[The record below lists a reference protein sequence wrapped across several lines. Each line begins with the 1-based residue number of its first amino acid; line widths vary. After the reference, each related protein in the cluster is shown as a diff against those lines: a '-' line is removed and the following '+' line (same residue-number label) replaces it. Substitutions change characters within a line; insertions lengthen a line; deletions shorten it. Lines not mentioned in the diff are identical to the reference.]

1 MSAHKQSTSGHGLR
15 PNSRYGR
22 QQKQPAM
29 PVATV
34 IYGDQK
40 MAVIN
45 LDSRLS
51 DV

>member
-1 MSAHKQSTSGHGLR
+1 MSKSTPSGLR

-34 IYGDQK
+34 IYGDEK
-40 MAVIN
+40 KAVVN
-45 LDSRLS
+45 LDCRLC
-51 DV
+51 DM